1 MHQRRLQYCAEPE
14 CSTWGLNRAVCLQVT
29 AYQVIQNSG
38 ATGKMPTQV
47 QFKISDPGDQAVGAH
62 TDPCLTDWGP
72 HTPANAAGL
81 EIVQVSICDIPSS

>member
-1 MHQRRLQYCAEPE
+1 
-14 CSTWGLNRAVCLQVT
+14 
-29 AYQVIQNSG
+29 
-38 ATGKMPTQV
+38 MPTQV